1 VGWELVYIPPLLM
14 IQEVWERRKGDN
26 ITAAL
31 SYSQGALRTQRSTNI
46 RAGSQCKGITL
57 LQDFLSVAAFL
68 RQIQF
73 AFGFG
78 GE

>member
-1 VGWELVYIPPLLM
+1 VGAGLRPTPLDDTRSM
-14 IQEVWERRKGDN
+14 GEEKGRYHQ
-26 ITAAL
+26 AVL
-31 SYSQGALRTQRSTNI
+31 SYSQGALRTQRSTSI
-46 RAGSQCKGITL
+46 REGSLCKGITM

-78 GE
+78 GG